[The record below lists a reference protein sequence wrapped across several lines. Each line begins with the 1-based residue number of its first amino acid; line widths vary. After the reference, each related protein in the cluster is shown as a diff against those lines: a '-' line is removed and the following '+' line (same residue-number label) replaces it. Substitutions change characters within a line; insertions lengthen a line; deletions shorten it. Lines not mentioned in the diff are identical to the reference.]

1 MGVLIWEQWQEK
13 STSSLEAARILLEN
27 RKPVEAASRAYYEAY
42 QMVTGVLIKLK
53 QDPRSEFGNWS
64 HHETVEMYRT
74 HICKKANLG
83 YKEKTALLKLLS
95 SFRYLLK
102 TRYKADYGLE
112 KDIDMHGSQ
121 ALWRDANRII
131 KLLGNLI
138 KRGVL

>member
-1 MGVLIWEQWQEK
+1 VLIWQQWQEK

-27 RKPVEAASRAYYEAY
+27 RKPVQAASRAYYATY

-74 HICKKANLG
+74 HICKKAAFG

-102 TRYKADYGLE
+102 IRYEADYGLE
-112 KDIDMHGSQ
+112 KDIDMHGS
-121 ALWRDANRII
+121 
-131 KLLGNLI
+131 
-138 KRGVL
+138 